1 LVSAKTEENSMNHAT
16 LKHFATFFLLLVSNV
31 FAATEYTVKGSS
43 DFGTAVAISGKTL
56 AVINGPAAST
66 GVVYVYQESNNKWS
80 PVAQLTASDGT
91 IFNAVSIYENT
102 IVAGAA
108 SDTVNG
114 NSQQGSAYVFVEGK
128 NGWTDGNERARLTS
142 SDGATDSYFGGS
154 VAISVKTIIVG
165 ATNAGN
171 VQQGEA
177 YEFTEPST
185 GWASSTETA
194 ILTAS
199 DGQLSDGFGVSVSV
213 NGVFA
218 AVSARPSSTS
228 KPGKAYL
235 YHETQGGWQNMT
247 QTAEITDADGNVK
260 GFGVSSLLIAGV
272 LVVGGAGGGDNGPN
286 YYVAVYVEPES
297 GWASSSTPT
306 AELTTDEQFIRPGF
320 GYALAANNKF
330 IVVGDP
336 NADDSINPHGQVFL
350 YEKPKTGWASTTE
363 TKRFQPSGSGV
374 HGVGYSVTATS
385 SGAIFAGAPYTII
398 DGEDQGAVFG
408 FFY

>member
-1 LVSAKTEENSMNHAT
+1 MKHAT
-16 LKHFATFFLLLVSNV
+16 LKHFATFSLLLVSNV
-31 FAATEYTVKGSS
+31 FAATEYTVNGASE
-43 DFGTAVAISGKTL
+43 FGYGVAVSGKTL

-66 GVVYVYQESNNKWS
+66 GVVYVYQESNDKWS

-91 IFNAVSIYENT
+91 IFNSVAIYENT

-108 SDTVNG
+108 SDTVDG

-128 NGWTDGNERARLTS
+128 NGWTDGNETARLTS
-142 SDGATDSYFGGS
+142 SDGSTDNNFGFS
-154 VAISVKTIIVG
+154 VAISVKTIVVG
-165 ATNAGN
+165 ATYAGN
-171 VQQGEA
+171 AQQGEA
-177 YEFTEPST
+177 YEFTEPAD

-194 ILTAS
+194 VLTAS
-199 DGQLSDGFGVSVSV
+199 DGQLEDQFGTSVSV

-218 AVSARPSSTS
+218 AVGTHPVSSQR
-228 KPGKAYL
+228 PGKAYV

-247 QTAEITDADGNVK
+247 QTAKLTDADGNVQE
-260 GFGVSSLLIAGV
+260 FGAPVVLIAGT
-272 LVVGGAGGGDNGPN
+272 LVVGSSSGGVEGPN
-286 YYVAVYVEPES
+286 NYVAVYVEPES

>member
-1 LVSAKTEENSMNHAT
+1 MKHAT
-16 LKHFATFFLLLVSNV
+16 LKHLATFFLLLVSSV
-31 FAATEYTVKGSS
+31 FAVTEYTVSGVSA
-43 DFGTAVAISGKTL
+43 FGTAVAVSGKTL

-80 PVAQLTASDGT
+80 PVAQLTASDG
-91 IFNAVSIYENT
+91 AVFQSVAIYENT
-102 IVAGAA
+102 IVAGALA
-108 SDTVNG
+108 DTVNG
-114 NSQQGSAYVFVEGK
+114 NPQQGSVYVFVEGK
-128 NGWTDGNERARLTS
+128 NGWADGNETARLTS
-142 SDGATDSYFGGS
+142 SDGSTDNFFGES

-165 ATNAGN
+165 APGAGD
-171 VQQGEA
+171 VGQGEA
-177 YEFTEPST
+177 YEFTEPAN
-185 GWASSTETA
+185 GWASSTQTA

-199 DGQLSDGFGVSVSV
+199 DGQNQDQFGASVSV

-218 AVSARPSSTS
+218 AISARTS

-260 GFGVSSLLIAGV
+260 GFGVSSVLIAGV

-306 AELTTDEQFIRPGF
+306 AELTTDEQFTRPGF

-336 NADDSINPHGQVFL
+336 DADDSINPHGQVFL

-385 SGAIFAGAPYTII
+385 SGAIFAGAPYTVI
-398 DGEDQGAVFG
+398 DGEAQGAVFG